1 MRNLK
6 HLNNQIVQFKGTLA
20 AITPRELTRSEYF
33 AIPYENR
40 NFKCNSF
47 LLKDVTVDG
56 QHIDHLWVKYF
67 IDELGVKSL
76 SAHMGRILD
85 IDAKC
90 VMYTRRDGT
99 VDFSFKEASV
109 VDII

>member
-6 HLNNQIVQFKGTLA
+6 HLNNQIVQVKGTLA
-20 AITPRELTRSEYF
+20 AITARELTRSEFF
-33 AIPYENR
+33 AIRDKR
-40 NFKCNSF
+40 NFKCNCF
-47 LLKDVTVDG
+47 MLKDVTVDG
-56 QHIDHLWVKYF
+56 EYFDHIWVKYF
-67 IDELGVKSL
+67 KDELGVKSL

-90 VMYTRRDGT
+90 FMYTRRDGT
-99 VDFSFKEASV
+99 VDFSFKEASI